1 MYPSGEL
8 YIHDVDERDAERSYR
23 CQVLDHTTNAT
34 KANTR
39 PAKIILRG
47 PRKSEGP
54 RVTSWVKEVT
64 VDDGQSASLSCAAR
78 GQPLPSYYWFRQVGV
93 DMRPVSGASHLS
105 GRGTLS
111 LRSVRV
117 QDSGRYVCLVN
128 NTFGEDRVYVALTV
142 RAIPLCGEAEFRC
155 INGGC
160 ISIAWRCDK
169 DIDCVDGSDEGGCTA
184 FTSAICLAEDFE
196 CRSGRCVGGAYRCN
210 GDNDCGDWSDEEGCE
225 GKSACQEGEFRCED
239 GFCINLDWKC
249 DGDADCDDHSDERD
263 CAPRQCAPH
272 EFQCHSGKCIQAEWR
287 CDGDFDCSDNSDE
300 DGCAIPLCGE
310 AEFRC
315 INGGCISIAWR
326 CDKDIDCVDG
336 SDEGGC
342 TAFTSAICLAED
354 FECRSG
360 RCVGGA
366 YRCNGD
372 NDCGDWSDEEGCEGK
387 SACQEGEFRCEDG
400 FCINLDWKCDGDAD
414 CDDHSDERDCAP
426 RQCAPHEFQCHSGK
440 CIQAEWRCD
449 GDFDCSDNSD
459 EDGCGPEVACEPGH
473 FRCLDGTCIVERLVC
488 NGVPDCPDRSDESQN
503 TTCKSSTPCR
513 EDGFPC
519 QHQCMATATGQRC
532 SCKEGYQLAPDG
544 RSCLDVDECTYEGT
558 CSQSC
563 VNTVPS
569 FQCLCKQGYRLRD
582 DKRHCKAQGPEAYVI
597 FANGADIRRITMDK
611 SEYTSVVAKLQNAVA
626 LDYHFT
632 LDLVFWSDITVD
644 VIRSCSL
651 TNGTD
656 LRTLVS
662 RGLANPGGLAVDW
675 IMNRVYWTD
684 SGTSRVESVDLDGR
698 NRRALVWKDLD
709 KPRAIVLYPQLS
721 TVYWTDWGARPRIER
736 IYTDGSDRRSIVDT
750 SLFWPNGLTID
761 YASDRIFWADA
772 KHHQLE
778 SADLDGSNRKKLIES
793 GLPHPFAVTIF
804 EDTLY
809 WTDWQTKSIHTA
821 SKFGHQQPSV
831 LYPKL
836 SYPMDI
842 KVVQSLRQPEG
853 MNPCTT
859 VANKCSH
866 ICVSNNES
874 ATCACPSGLNLL
886 QDGTSCM
893 EKPDTFLLFTH
904 RGDIR
909 RLCLNCSEDMD
920 VAIPLRNAT
929 SAVALDWDSTTDSIF
944 WTDVTHH
951 SIQKAKWS
959 GENQEVVIGTNAES
973 AAGLALDWVNQ
984 KLYWTD
990 AANDRIEVANVD
1002 GSLRAIMIYDGLDKP
1017 RGIVVDPIRGY
1028 MYWTDWGDLP
1038 KIERATM
1045 AGQHRSIIVQYN
1057 LTWPNALAMDYDT
1070 ETLYWTDAATKTIEL
1085 INLAT
1090 MRRKVLLSH
1099 ELPHPF
1105 GLTIF
1110 EGRVYWTDWDK
1121 KAIQSADS
1129 MTGENR
1135 RSIIA
1140 GLDGLMNIHVFHR
1153 SRPLVPNPCASNN
1166 GGCSHLCLIAPK
1178 PKKSVCA
1185 CPTGTILLN
1194 DTKTCSKGMRR
1205 FLLFSRRT
1213 EIRKMSLD
1221 VPYWADVVVPL
1232 KKLRNVVALDVD
1244 SVDEEIY
1251 YADADRHVVQSC
1263 DTEGRH
1269 VRDVISFGLD
1279 TLGGLAVD
1287 SVGRK
1292 LYWSDSDRSLIE
1304 VSELD
1309 GRNRHVLFWK
1319 DVDSPRAIALHYE
1332 KGVMFWTDW
1341 GNKIRI
1347 ETADMDGD
1355 NRMNLVHDGLG
1366 WPHGLAIDKQGSR
1379 LIWAD
1384 AKQDVIESVG
1394 LDGKNRRVLVRD
1406 IAHPYGVAAF
1416 SGNLYWTDWETRA
1429 IHQSRLNGHDGHIIR
1444 GNLAGLM
1451 DLRAI
1456 DTEYAEPDTFLLFTH
1471 RGDIRRLCL
1480 NCSEDMDVAI
1490 PLRNATSAVALDWD
1504 STTDSIF
1511 WTDVTHHSIQKAK
1524 WSGENQEVV
1533 IGTNAESAAGLALDW
1548 VNQKLYWTDAAND
1561 RIEVANVDGSLRA
1574 IMIYDGLDKPR
1585 GIVVDPIRGYMYW
1598 TDWGDL
1604 PKIERA
1610 TMAGQHR
1617 SIIVQ
1622 YNLTWPNALA
1632 MDYDTET
1639 LYWTDAATKTIELIN
1654 LATMR
1659 RKVLLSHELPH
1670 PFGLTIFEGRVYWT
1684 DWDKKA
1690 IQSADSMTG
1699 ENRRS
1704 IIAGLDGLMNI
1715 HVFHR
1720 SRPLVPNPCASNNGG
1735 CSHLCLI
1742 APKPKK
1748 SVCACPTGTILLN
1761 DTKTCS
1767 KGMRRFL
1774 LFSRRTEIRKMSLD
1788 VPYWADVVVPLKKLR
1803 NVVALDVDS
1812 VDEEIY
1818 YADADRHVV
1827 QSCDTEGRHV
1837 RDVISFGLDTL
1848 GGLAVD
1854 SVGRKLYWS
1863 DSDRSLIEVSEL
1875 DGRNRHVLFWKDVDS
1890 PRAIALHYEKGVM
1903 FWTDWGNKIRI
1914 ETADMDGDNR
1924 MNLVHDGLGW
1934 PHGLAIDK
1942 QGSRLIWADAKQ
1954 DVIESV
1960 GLDGKNRRV
1969 LVRDIAH
1976 PYGVAAFSGNL
1987 YWTDWETR
1995 AIHQSRLNGHDGH
2008 IIRGNLAGLMDLR
2021 AIDTEY
2027 AGASA
2032 CGRNN
2037 GGCSHLCL
2045 RKPHGFSCACPTG
2058 VLLKPDTRTCERA
2071 PSAFLLFANRG
2082 SLREI
2087 SVDTPDNTD
2096 IHLPLNDI
2104 YNAVAVDFH
2113 FDEWKLYYTDVTLD
2127 VIRRADLNGS
2137 NMEVVIDQELA
2148 AADGL
2153 ALDWIAKN
2161 IYWTDSGRKAIEVA
2175 RANGSSRKL
2184 LINLDLDEPRALALF
2199 PEKGC
2204 IFWSDWG
2211 KLPKIERSFMDGS
2224 ARRVIIATELGWP
2237 NGLTID
2243 YEAERLYWVDAQL
2256 DCIEFSDLNGKNRHK
2271 LIEGVA
2277 HPFGLTQYESHIY
2290 WTDWTTK
2297 AIERANKDTGAER
2310 IIVRENIEYLMEIKM
2325 VARSRQTGT
2334 NSCSLRNGGCSH
2346 LCFYRP
2352 QGHICAC
2359 PSYPDPRHCSTF
2371 PDMTTPSD
2379 TSGPI
2384 TVPPT
2389 GHSNLSTVSRKWQP
2403 KELRR
2408 KDNVTSVGSKLQHSA
2423 R

>member
-1 MYPSGEL
+1 AGLTMCDCGPGQFACSAFAEEGDNCSCIPARWHCDSDDDCGNGSDEL
-8 YIHDVDERDAERSYR
+8 
-23 CQVLDHTTNAT
+23 
-34 KANTR
+34 
-39 PAKIILRG
+39 G
-47 PRKSEGP
+47 
-54 RVTSWVKEVT
+54 
-64 VDDGQSASLSCAAR
+64 CA
-78 GQPLPSYYWFRQVGV
+78 
-93 DMRPVSGASHLS
+93 
-105 GRGTLS
+105 
-111 LRSVRV
+111 
-117 QDSGRYVCLVN
+117 
-128 NTFGEDRVYVALTV
+128 
-142 RAIPLCGEAEFRC
+142 PLCNPEEALCQNGRC
-155 INGGC
+155 VLKTQ
-160 ISIAWRCDK
+160 WCDGNK
-169 DIDCVDGSDEGGCTA
+169 NCADGSDEADCEPRNCTSDE
-184 FTSAICLAEDFE
+184 FSCEN
-196 CRSGRCVGGAYRCN
+196 GRCVP
-210 GDNDCGDWSDEEGCE
+210 
-225 GKSACQEGEFRCED
+225 KS
-239 GFCINLDWKC
+239 
-249 DGDADCDDHSDERD
+249 
-263 CAPRQCAPH
+263 
-272 EFQCHSGKCIQAEWR
+272 WR
-287 CDGDFDCSDNSDE
+287 CDGFDGCGDTSDE
-300 DGCAIPLCGE
+300 ICPIPLCGE

-503 TTCKSSTPCR
+503 TTCSNSTPCR

-853 MNPCTT
+853 MNPCTI

-893 EKPDTFLLFTH
+893 EK
-904 RGDIR
+904 
-909 RLCLNCSEDMD
+909 
-920 VAIPLRNAT
+920 
-929 SAVALDWDSTTDSIF
+929 
-944 WTDVTHH
+944 
-951 SIQKAKWS
+951 
-959 GENQEVVIGTNAES
+959 
-973 AAGLALDWVNQ
+973 
-984 KLYWTD
+984 
-990 AANDRIEVANVD
+990 
-1002 GSLRAIMIYDGLDKP
+1002 
-1017 RGIVVDPIRGY
+1017 
-1028 MYWTDWGDLP
+1028 
-1038 KIERATM
+1038 
-1045 AGQHRSIIVQYN
+1045 
-1057 LTWPNALAMDYDT
+1057 
-1070 ETLYWTDAATKTIEL
+1070 
-1085 INLAT
+1085 
-1090 MRRKVLLSH
+1090 
-1099 ELPHPF
+1099 
-1105 GLTIF
+1105 
-1110 EGRVYWTDWDK
+1110 
-1121 KAIQSADS
+1121 
-1129 MTGENR
+1129 
-1135 RSIIA
+1135 
-1140 GLDGLMNIHVFHR
+1140 
-1153 SRPLVPNPCASNN
+1153 
-1166 GGCSHLCLIAPK
+1166 
-1178 PKKSVCA
+1178 
-1185 CPTGTILLN
+1185 
-1194 DTKTCSKGMRR
+1194 
-1205 FLLFSRRT
+1205 
-1213 EIRKMSLD
+1213 
-1221 VPYWADVVVPL
+1221 
-1232 KKLRNVVALDVD
+1232 
-1244 SVDEEIY
+1244 
-1251 YADADRHVVQSC
+1251 
-1263 DTEGRH
+1263 
-1269 VRDVISFGLD
+1269 
-1279 TLGGLAVD
+1279 
-1287 SVGRK
+1287 
-1292 LYWSDSDRSLIE
+1292 
-1304 VSELD
+1304 
-1309 GRNRHVLFWK
+1309 
-1319 DVDSPRAIALHYE
+1319 
-1332 KGVMFWTDW
+1332 
-1341 GNKIRI
+1341 
-1347 ETADMDGD
+1347 
-1355 NRMNLVHDGLG
+1355 
-1366 WPHGLAIDKQGSR
+1366 
-1379 LIWAD
+1379 
-1384 AKQDVIESVG
+1384 
-1394 LDGKNRRVLVRD
+1394 
-1406 IAHPYGVAAF
+1406 
-1416 SGNLYWTDWETRA
+1416 
-1429 IHQSRLNGHDGHIIR
+1429 
-1444 GNLAGLM
+1444 
-1451 DLRAI
+1451 
-1456 DTEYAEPDTFLLFTH
+1456 PDTFLLFTH

-2137 NMEVVIDQELA
+2137 SMEVVIDQELA

-2389 GHSNLSTVSRKWQP
+2389 GHSNLSTVRCSTSEMAKGRCHVIGFKFNDPVFQSTYIALSAVGAALLILLCGALIVWRKKRRREHDVVGRGAPHLGRFPPSHGPGPADILEKKPWGWGAKVRYDGTDDKPVSIAAKEKLDNLEVAALVSKRLDELESGMLSISATASGDKGYYGLPLNGCPTPPSPP
-2403 KELRR
+2403 KVPCPRHSPHGQRCGSLPRTLPHEPSYHHHHHHHHHRHPP
-2408 KDNVTSVGSKLQHSA
+2408 SVETDI
-2423 R
+2423 

>member
-1 MYPSGEL
+1 MS
-8 YIHDVDERDAERSYR
+8 
-23 CQVLDHTTNAT
+23 
-34 KANTR
+34 
-39 PAKIILRG
+39 
-47 PRKSEGP
+47 
-54 RVTSWVKEVT
+54 
-64 VDDGQSASLSCAAR
+64 
-78 GQPLPSYYWFRQVGV
+78 
-93 DMRPVSGASHLS
+93 
-105 GRGTLS
+105 
-111 LRSVRV
+111 
-117 QDSGRYVCLVN
+117 
-128 NTFGEDRVYVALTV
+128 
-142 RAIPLCGEAEFRC
+142 
-155 INGGC
+155 
-160 ISIAWRCDK
+160 
-169 DIDCVDGSDEGGCTA
+169 
-184 FTSAICLAEDFE
+184 
-196 CRSGRCVGGAYRCN
+196 
-210 GDNDCGDWSDEEGCE
+210 
-225 GKSACQEGEFRCED
+225 
-239 GFCINLDWKC
+239 
-249 DGDADCDDHSDERD
+249 
-263 CAPRQCAPH
+263 
-272 EFQCHSGKCIQAEWR
+272 
-287 CDGDFDCSDNSDE
+287 
-300 DGCAIPLCGE
+300 AIPLCGE

-459 EDGCGPEVACEPGH
+459 EDGCGPEGACEPGH

-842 KVVQSLRQPEG
+842 KVVQR

-893 EKPDTFLLFTH
+893 E
-904 RGDIR
+904 R
-909 RLCLNCSEDMD
+909 
-920 VAIPLRNAT
+920 
-929 SAVALDWDSTTDSIF
+929 
-944 WTDVTHH
+944 
-951 SIQKAKWS
+951 
-959 GENQEVVIGTNAES
+959 
-973 AAGLALDWVNQ
+973 
-984 KLYWTD
+984 
-990 AANDRIEVANVD
+990 
-1002 GSLRAIMIYDGLDKP
+1002 
-1017 RGIVVDPIRGY
+1017 
-1028 MYWTDWGDLP
+1028 
-1038 KIERATM
+1038 
-1045 AGQHRSIIVQYN
+1045 
-1057 LTWPNALAMDYDT
+1057 
-1070 ETLYWTDAATKTIEL
+1070 
-1085 INLAT
+1085 
-1090 MRRKVLLSH
+1090 
-1099 ELPHPF
+1099 
-1105 GLTIF
+1105 
-1110 EGRVYWTDWDK
+1110 
-1121 KAIQSADS
+1121 
-1129 MTGENR
+1129 ENR

-1153 SRPLVPNPCASNN
+1153 SRPL
-1166 GGCSHLCLIAPK
+1166 G
-1178 PKKSVCA
+1178 
-1185 CPTGTILLN
+1185 
-1194 DTKTCSKGMRR
+1194 DTLELHVYST
-1205 FLLFSRRT
+1205 
-1213 EIRKMSLD
+1213 
-1221 VPYWADVVVPL
+1221 W
-1232 KKLRNVVALDVD
+1232 LR
-1244 SVDEEIY
+1244 EKEIY

-1456 DTEYAEPDTFLLFTH
+1456 DTEYADPVFQSTYIAL
-1471 RGDIRRLCL
+1471 
-1480 NCSEDMDVAI
+1480 
-1490 PLRNATSAVALDWD
+1490 SAVGAALLILLCGALIVWRKKRRRENDVVGRAAPHLGRFPPSHGPGPADILEKKPWGWGAKVRYD
-1504 STTDSIF
+1504 GTDDKPVSIA
-1511 WTDVTHHSIQKAK
+1511 AK
-1524 WSGENQEVV
+1524 EK
-1533 IGTNAESAAGLALDW
+1533 LD
-1548 VNQKLYWTDAAND
+1548 NL
-1561 RIEVANVDGSLRA
+1561 EVAALVSKR
-1574 IMIYDGLDKPR
+1574 LDELESGMLSISATASGDK
-1585 GIVVDPIRGYMYW
+1585 GY
-1598 TDWGDL
+1598 
-1604 PKIERA
+1604 
-1610 TMAGQHR
+1610 
-1617 SIIVQ
+1617 
-1622 YNLTWPNALA
+1622 
-1632 MDYDTET
+1632 
-1639 LYWTDAATKTIELIN
+1639 
-1654 LATMR
+1654 
-1659 RKVLLSHELPH
+1659 
-1670 PFGLTIFEGRVYWT
+1670 
-1684 DWDKKA
+1684 
-1690 IQSADSMTG
+1690 
-1699 ENRRS
+1699 
-1704 IIAGLDGLMNI
+1704 
-1715 HVFHR
+1715 
-1720 SRPLVPNPCASNNGG
+1720 
-1735 CSHLCLI
+1735 
-1742 APKPKK
+1742 
-1748 SVCACPTGTILLN
+1748 
-1761 DTKTCS
+1761 
-1767 KGMRRFL
+1767 
-1774 LFSRRTEIRKMSLD
+1774 
-1788 VPYWADVVVPLKKLR
+1788 
-1803 NVVALDVDS
+1803 
-1812 VDEEIY
+1812 
-1818 YADADRHVV
+1818 
-1827 QSCDTEGRHV
+1827 
-1837 RDVISFGLDTL
+1837 
-1848 GGLAVD
+1848 
-1854 SVGRKLYWS
+1854 
-1863 DSDRSLIEVSEL
+1863 
-1875 DGRNRHVLFWKDVDS
+1875 
-1890 PRAIALHYEKGVM
+1890 
-1903 FWTDWGNKIRI
+1903 
-1914 ETADMDGDNR
+1914 
-1924 MNLVHDGLGW
+1924 
-1934 PHGLAIDK
+1934 
-1942 QGSRLIWADAKQ
+1942 
-1954 DVIESV
+1954 
-1960 GLDGKNRRV
+1960 
-1969 LVRDIAH
+1969 
-1976 PYGVAAFSGNL
+1976 YG
-1987 YWTDWETR
+1987 
-1995 AIHQSRLNGHDGH
+1995 
-2008 IIRGNLAGLMDLR
+2008 
-2021 AIDTEY
+2021 
-2027 AGASA
+2027 
-2032 CGRNN
+2032 
-2037 GGCSHLCL
+2037 
-2045 RKPHGFSCACPTG
+2045 
-2058 VLLKPDTRTCERA
+2058 
-2071 PSAFLLFANRG
+2071 
-2082 SLREI
+2082 
-2087 SVDTPDNTD
+2087 
-2096 IHLPLNDI
+2096 LPLN
-2104 YNAVAVDFH
+2104 
-2113 FDEWKLYYTDVTLD
+2113 
-2127 VIRRADLNGS
+2127 
-2137 NMEVVIDQELA
+2137 
-2148 AADGL
+2148 
-2153 ALDWIAKN
+2153 
-2161 IYWTDSGRKAIEVA
+2161 
-2175 RANGSSRKL
+2175 
-2184 LINLDLDEPRALALF
+2184 
-2199 PEKGC
+2199 GC
-2204 IFWSDWG
+2204 PTPPSP
-2211 KLPKIERSFMDGS
+2211 PK
-2224 ARRVIIATELGWP
+2224 VP
-2237 NGLTID
+2237 
-2243 YEAERLYWVDAQL
+2243 
-2256 DCIEFSDLNGKNRHK
+2256 C
-2271 LIEGVA
+2271 
-2277 HPFGLTQYESHIY
+2277 
-2290 WTDWTTK
+2290 
-2297 AIERANKDTGAER
+2297 
-2310 IIVRENIEYLMEIKM
+2310 
-2325 VARSRQTGT
+2325 
-2334 NSCSLRNGGCSH
+2334 
-2346 LCFYRP
+2346 
-2352 QGHICAC
+2352 
-2359 PSYPDPRHCSTF
+2359 PRHS
-2371 PDMTTPSD
+2371 PH
-2379 TSGPI
+2379 GQR
-2384 TVPPT
+2384 VY
-2389 GHSNLSTVSRKWQP
+2389 GLLGV
-2403 KELRR
+2403 
-2408 KDNVTSVGSKLQHSA
+2408 
-2423 R
+2423 